1 MSPLA
6 GSLIAFAAAAT
17 LLTVTPGLDTALVL
31 RTAAV
36 EGRRRAMAAAVGIGL
51 GCLAWGGLVAVGLG
65 ALLAASELA
74 YRILKWAGAAYLLW
88 LGLQLILSKR
98 TGLASADA
106 LPAGGVTT
114 WLRRGLLTNLLNPKV
129 GVFYVSFLPQFIPAG
144 SSVPAMTVLL
154 AAIHVALGLIWFA
167 ALILAT
173 APLGQA
179 LKRPKVIR
187 ALDRV
192 TGGVFIL
199 FAGKL
204 ALSRS

>member
-6 GSLIAFAAAAT
+6 GSLIAFAAAAA

-36 EGRRRAMAAAVGIGL
+36 EGRHRAFAAAVGIGL

-98 TGLASADA
+98 TELGSADA
-106 LPAGGVTT
+106 LPTGGATT
-114 WLRRGLLTNLLNPKV
+114 W
-129 GVFYVSFLPQFIPAG
+129 
-144 SSVPAMTVLL
+144 
-154 AAIHVALGLIWFA
+154 
-167 ALILAT
+167 
-173 APLGQA
+173 
-179 LKRPKVIR
+179 
-187 ALDRV
+187 
-192 TGGVFIL
+192 
-199 FAGKL
+199 
-204 ALSRS
+204 

>member
-1 MSPLA
+1 M
-6 GSLIAFAAAAT
+6 
-17 LLTVTPGLDTALVL
+17 AL
-31 RTAAV
+31 
-36 EGRRRAMAAAVGIGL
+36 
-51 GCLAWGGLVAVGLG
+51 GLG

-74 YRILKWAGAAYLLW
+74 YRVLKWAGAAYLLW

>member
-36 EGRRRAMAAAVGIGL
+36 EGRRRAFAAAIGIGL
-51 GCLAWGGLVAVGLG
+51 GCLAWGGLVALGLG

-74 YRILKWAGAAYLLW
+74 YRVLKWAGAAYLLW

>member
-88 LGLQLILSKR
+88 LGLQLIASRR
-98 TGLASADA
+98 TELGSADS
-106 LPAGGVTT
+106 LPASGATT
-114 WLRRGLLTNLLNPKV
+114 WLWRGLLTNLLNPKV

>member
-36 EGRRRAMAAAVGIGL
+36 EGRRRAFAAAVGIGL

-74 YRILKWAGAAYLLW
+74 YRVLKWAGAAYLLW
-88 LGLQLILSKR
+88 LGLQMIISKR
-98 TGLASADA
+98 VELASADP
-106 LPAGGVTT
+106 LPAGGATT
-114 WLRRGLLTNLLNPKV
+114 WLPRGLLTNLLNPKV

-144 SSVPAMTVLL
+144 ASVPAMTVLL